1 MSAVISSK
9 LQNLSVQIFKM
20 DAVKACSEVLE
31 FIRESDLN
39 FVFSESPFGAN
50 ISIKKSFRKYAIKR
64 NRESQNIPQ
73 GEQIQDLKT
82 SNEKLSQDIY
92 NKQRIEITTG
102 IIEVFYI
109 VVLPIL
115 EIF

>member
-1 MSAVISSK
+1 MIYVYIERKQLTDCEKQTNNTSAVISSK

-50 ISIKKSFRKYAIKR
+50 ISIKKVLQEVR
-64 NRESQNIPQ
+64 N
-73 GEQIQDLKT
+73 
-82 SNEKLSQDIY
+82 
-92 NKQRIEITTG
+92 
-102 IIEVFYI
+102 
-109 VVLPIL
+109 
-115 EIF
+115 